1 MLTPVWMAARGFVF
15 AILMAVFFSPCTQAG
30 DGSLYDFE
38 LNLNDLIY
46 DLSRSVVTVEA
57 SHAVPAG
64 RVGSRG
70 DDVLESEISSGI
82 VVDTLGH
89 ILVAAEAVLERER
102 IIVKYN
108 DRVTSARL
116 LAVDYQTETA
126 LLESRQPGGRPVRFS
141 SMHTCAGQ
149 MVVAIGNSFGMRSAP
164 SLGFCAGVRDD
175 GMMQFSVPVPSGAV
189 GGGVFDLSGDLLGVI
204 TGGLGQE
211 TSVTMALPGHCIPR
225 ILGHLLTEGDRQS
238 GFVGITTQEI
248 EISPGIQLSY
258 PNSLA
263 AASTSAIDVIERAV
277 VVTSVVPSSPAQR
290 AGLALGDLI
299 FAFDDVAVNS
309 AAGLAS
315 LVRQTPPGRRVAV
328 ELIRQNQHQ
337 VLSLDIGHKGMQNM
351 SSTGTVRVDAAYN
364 EPDLADSI
372 RVVIRQMKDD
382 IIRLERQLDRLD

>member
-15 AILMAVFFSPCTQAG
+15 AILMAVFFFPCARAG

-64 RVGSRG
+64 RIGSRG
-70 DDVLESEISSGI
+70 DDVLESVISSGI

-89 ILVAAEAVLERER
+89 ILVAAQTVVGRER
-102 IIVKYN
+102 ITVTYF
-108 DRVTSARL
+108 DRVTSARI

-126 LLESRQPGGRPVRFS
+126 LLACRHQGGRPVRFS
-141 SMHTCAGQ
+141 AMHTCAGQ
-149 MVVAIGNSFGMRSAP
+149 MVVAIGNSFGIRSAP

-189 GGGVFDLSGDLLGVI
+189 GGGVFDLSGELLGVI

-211 TSVTMALPGHCIPR
+211 TSVTMALPGHRIPG
-225 ILGHLLTEGDRQS
+225 ILDHLLAEGDRES

-263 AASTSAIDVIERAV
+263 GAKASAIDVIERAV
-277 VVTSVVPSSPAQR
+277 VVTSIVPSSPAQR
-290 AGLALGDLI
+290 AGLVLGDLI
-299 FAFDDVAVNS
+299 FAFDDIAVNS

-315 LVRQTPPGRRVAV
+315 LVRQTPPGRRVTV
-328 ELIRQNQHQ
+328 ELIRQNQYQ
-337 VLSLDIGHKGMQNM
+337 ALSLDIGRKGMQNM
-351 SSTGTVRVDAAYN
+351 SSTGTVRVNAAYN
-364 EPDLADSI
+364 EPALADSL
-372 RVVIRQMKDD
+372 RMVIRQMKDD